1 MSDLFWRMQSPVAFS
16 AILMD
21 EEMYKHLMSER
32 AKNGLRI
39 DGVPVQVRTTIT
51 GGWDGCKVR
60 ICNIVHREMKHNNQR
75 VLLKCVYYT
84 FGLLYCVENAIS

>member
-16 AILMD
+16 AVLMD

-39 DGVPVQVRTTIT
+39 DGVPMQVSYSSTNLV
-51 GGWDGCKVR
+51 CEY
-60 ICNIVHREMKHNNQR
+60 NI
-75 VLLKCVYYT
+75 
-84 FGLLYCVENAIS
+84 